1 MEEGDGGEEEDIYRV
16 QLQCGQKKK
25 AGGSVNDTHGGLCG
39 IVRLRQLGLQDKAET
54 EESQPG
60 PEKRTIFFSKKQNKK
75 NDIFNELSDEVLDAL
90 IAL

>member
-16 QLQCGQKKK
+16 QLHCGQKKK

-60 PEKRTIFFSKKQNKK
+60 SEKKTIFFPRNKTRK
-75 NDIFNELSDEVLDAL
+75 MTSLMSFQVKC
-90 IAL
+90 